1 LSYTAG
7 YEQVYR
13 NGVLLS
19 RGNDY
24 TATNGTSITLT
35 DATITGDI
43 IEVIG
48 SAVLAIAD
56 VYTQAQADANYVGKA
71 IVDAKGD
78 LIAASAADTPARL
91 AVGSNGD
98 TLLAD
103 SSTSTGLRWQG
114 DYAAGKNKIINGDF
128 KINQRGFS
136 STTTSEVFGFD
147 RFFGVFTDG
156 TSTYSAQTFTPGD
169 APVAGYAGAN
179 YARLVSSGQ
188 SAANAR
194 TLLRY
199 NIESGRTLAGTDIT
213 LSFWA
218 QAGSG
223 TPKIAI
229 EVGQNYGSGGSP
241 SSQVNYYLGQAT
253 LSTSWQRFSF
263 TYSLPSLSGKTLG
276 TTNDGFV
283 QVSLY
288 VSAGTDFNARTGSLG
303 IQSNTFNIWG
313 LQVEEGSVAT
323 AFQTATGTIQGE
335 LAACQRYYIRWGGSG
350 AYEAIGLG
358 TGATTTIA
366 SIYVNLPVQMR
377 IAPTSVD
384 YSTLGVFDGTT
395 ITGSAVPTI
404 VSSYTGTKV
413 VGLDAT
419 VSSGLTVNRPYRL
432 ITNNSTSGFLGLSA
446 EL

>member
-1 LSYTAG
+1 MAVG
-7 YEQVYR
+7 FPVKA
-13 NGVLLS
+13 
-19 RGNDY
+19 DY
-24 TATNGTSITLT
+24 V
-35 DATITGDI
+35 TGD
-43 IEVIG
+43 
-48 SAVLAIAD
+48 VL
-56 VYTQAQADANYVGKA
+56 TANNMN
-71 IVDAKGD
+71 D
-78 LIAASAADTPARL
+78 LS
-91 AVGSNGD
+91 G
-98 TLLAD
+98 TLNTIQ
-103 SSTSTGLRWQG
+103 SVQ
-114 DYAAGKNKIINGDF
+114 YAAGKNKIINGDF

-136 STTTSEVFGFD
+136 TTTTSEVFGFD

-179 YARLVSSGQ
+179 YARLVSTGQ
-188 SAANAR
+188 TAANAR

-199 NIESGRTLAGTDIT
+199 NIESVRTLAGTDIT

-283 QVSLY
+283 QLSLY

-303 IQSNTFNIWG
+303 IQSNTFNMWG
-313 LQVEEGSVAT
+313 LQVEEGST
-323 AFQTATGTIQGE
+323 ASEFQTATGTIQGE
-335 LAACQRYYIRWGGSG
+335 LAACQRYFFLEGFGKSVAQRIIGAGGYVAAG
-350 AYEAIGLG
+350 DANCVLNFPV
-358 TGATTTIA
+358 TMRTTPTLIIA
-366 SIYVNLPVQMR
+366 
-377 IAPTSVD
+377 
-384 YSTLGVFDGTT
+384 
-395 ITGSAVPTI
+395 
-404 VSSYTGTKV
+404 TGTNYYAFISAGNATDNVNSLTIINSSPTAALLYNNTETSSTAGQAAICV
-413 VGLDAT
+413 V
-419 VSSGLTVNRPYRL
+419 V
-432 ITNNSTSGFLGLSA
+432 NNSGSIGFSA